1 MTKAAADRSS
11 QETDMS
17 AVPNFPPASNDARDP
32 DAAETREWLDALDA
46 VLERE
51 GPDRAHY
58 LIERLSE
65 KARRSGAYIP
75 FSANTAYINTIPP
88 HLEEQSPG
96 DPAIEERIR
105 SYIRWNAMAM
115 VVRANRGEGDLGGH
129 IASYAS
135 VGTMM
140 EVGFN
145 HFWRAPTPE
154 FGGDLLYLQGH
165 SSPGVY
171 ARAFLEG
178 RLTEAQLVN
187 FRRDVDGQGV
197 TSYPHPKLMPEFW
210 QFPTVSMG
218 LGPIQAIYQAR
229 FLKYLHNRGIA
240 DTSGRKVW
248 VFCGDGEMD
257 EPESL
262 GAIGMASREKLD
274 NLIFVVNCNLQ
285 RLDGPVRGNGKIIQ
299 ELEGEFR
306 GSGWNVIKL
315 IWGSYWDP
323 LLARDKDGWLLRL
336 MEETVDGEYQNY
348 KANDG
353 AFVRK
358 HFFGKFPQTLEM
370 VSRMTD
376 ADIWRLNRG
385 GHDPHKIYAAFSAAS
400 KHEGKP
406 TVILAKTVKG
416 YGMGK
421 IGEGKNTTHQQK
433 KMDDAAI
440 REFRDRFAIP
450 IPDDKLAELPL
461 FKPAENSPEM
471 KYLQERRRALGGYL
485 PQRRKLADEKLAVP
499 ALTAFNAVLEPTA
512 EGREISTTQAFVRTL
527 TQLVRDKN
535 VGPRVVPIIPDE
547 ARTFGMEG
555 MFRQLG
561 IFSQQGQLYEP
572 VDKDQ
577 VMYYREDKAGQI
589 LEEGINE
596 AGAMADWIA
605 AATSYSTNNRV
616 MIPFFIFYS
625 MFGFQRIG
633 DLAWA
638 AGDMQARGFLLGATA
653 GRTTLNGEGLQHQDG
668 HSHLMS
674 ATIPNCISYDPTFA
688 HEVAVIIQDGLRR
701 MVGEQENVWYYLTL
715 MNENYPHPGL
725 KKGQEEGI
733 LKGMYL
739 LKEGLAGSGKGL
751 SIPRVQLLGSGTIL
765 REVMAAAEML
775 ETDWGVAGDVWSV
788 TSFTELRRDGIEAE
802 RQSLF
807 NPTQSPRASYVQQ
820 CLERT
825 AGPVIASTDYMRL
838 FADQIRPYIPR
849 GRSYTV
855 LGTDGFGRSDTREKL
870 RAFFEVDRRYVTVAA
885 LKALADEG
893 VLPAAKV
900 AEAIKRYGIDPSKPN
915 PASV

>member
-1 MTKAAADRSS
+1 MPQALKETKMAAN
-11 QETDMS
+11 
-17 AVPNFPPASNDARDP
+17 PNLLAANDP
-32 DAAETREWLDALDA
+32 DLLETQEWLEALDS
-46 VLERE
+46 VLARE

-58 LIERLSE
+58 LLEKLID

-96 DPAIEERIR
+96 DPAIEERLR
-105 SYIRWNAMAM
+105 SFVRWNAMAM

-135 VGTMM
+135 VNTLM

-145 HFWRAPTPE
+145 HFWRAPSDE
-154 FGGDLLYLQGH
+154 SGGDLVYIQGH

-178 RLTEAQLVN
+178 RLTEEQLSN
-187 FRRDVDGQGV
+187 FRRDVDTKGV
-197 TSYPHPKLMPEFW
+197 TSYPHPKLMPDFW

-229 FLKYLHNRGIA
+229 FLKYLHARGIA

-248 VFCGDGEMD
+248 CFCGDGEMD

-299 ELEGEFR
+299 ELEGDFR
-306 GSGWNVIKL
+306 GAGWNVIKL

-370 VSRMTD
+370 VSRMSD
-376 ADIWRLNRG
+376 ADVWRLNRG
-385 GHDPHKIYAAFSAAS
+385 GHDPHKIYAAYAAAA
-400 KHEGKP
+400 KHTGQP

-421 IGEGKNTTHQQK
+421 IGEAKNPTHQLK
-433 KMDDAAI
+433 KLDTEAV

-450 IPDDKLAELPL
+450 VADDKLDALP
-461 FKPAENSPEM
+461 FYRPADNSPEM
-471 KYLQERRRALGGYL
+471 KYLHERRRALGGYL
-485 PQRRKLADEKLAVP
+485 PQRRRIATERIKVP
-499 ALTAFNAVLEPTA
+499 GLEAFNAVLEPTA
-512 EGREISTTQAFVRTL
+512 EGREISTTQAFVRFL
-527 TQLVRDKN
+527 TQLVRDKEI
-535 VGPRVVPIIPDE
+535 GPRVVPIIPDE

-561 IFSQQGQLYEP
+561 IFSQQGQLYDP

-577 VMYYREDKAGQI
+577 VMYYREDKGGQI

-605 AATSYSTNNRV
+605 AATSYSTHDRI
-616 MIPFFIFYS
+616 MIPFYIFYS
-625 MFGFQRIG
+625 MFGFQRTG

-638 AGDMQARGFLLGATA
+638 AGDMQSRGFLLGATS

-674 ATIPNCISYDPTFA
+674 ATIPNCVSYDPTFA
-688 HEVAVIIQDGLRR
+688 HEVAVIMQDGLRR
-701 MVGEQENVWYYLTL
+701 MVGEQENVFYYITL

-725 KKGQEEGI
+725 RKGQEEGI
-733 LKGMYL
+733 LKGMYRL
-739 LKEGLAGSGKGL
+739 REGPAGSGTGL

-765 REVMAAAEML
+765 REVLAAADLL
-775 ETDWGVAGDVWSV
+775 EKDWGIAGDVWSV
-788 TSFTELRRDGIEAE
+788 TSFTELRRDGIDAE
-802 RQSLF
+802 RWNLLH
-807 NPTQSPRASYVQQ
+807 PAASPRKAYATEQ
-820 CLERT
+820 LERT
-825 AGPVIASTDYMRL
+825 AGPIVASTDYMRL
-838 FADQIRPYIPR
+838 FADQLRPFVPR
-849 GRSYTV
+849 GRDYRV
-855 LGTDGFGRSDTREKL
+855 LGTDGFGRSDTRAKL
-870 RAFFEVDRRYVTVAA
+870 REFFEVNRYFVVLSS

-900 AEAIKRYGIDPSKPN
+900 AEAIRRYGIDPDRPN
-915 PASV
+915 PATA